1 MNVSEPYGDLGIVEE
16 GESLSRF
23 TDIYEAG
30 AASRCGRSGL
40 AVWLLLALLIVVRTA
55 GAQNLP
61 PQAHLTTLAG
71 TVFKDDGS
79 LADGGRVTIETADG
93 RVPRA
98 TAVDASG
105 HFIFTRLRSGPYNV
119 RAYYKGEWSE
129 WQRNVIVRHDK
140 VTEITLRVA
149 PGAAEKPKK

>member
-1 MNVSEPYGDLGIVEE
+1 MG
-16 GESLSRF
+16 RF
-23 TDIYEAG
+23 MDIYGAVAG
-30 AASRCGRSGL
+30 TPSERSGL
-40 AVWLLLALLIVVRTA
+40 AVRLILALLIAAVGA
-55 GAQNLP
+55 GAQTLP
-61 PQAHLTTLAG
+61 AQAHLTTLSGA
-71 TVFKDDGS
+71 VFKDDGT

-93 RVPRA
+93 TAPRA

-105 HFIFTRLRSGPYNV
+105 HFIFTRLKSGTYNV

-149 PGAAEKPKK
+149 PGAVEKPKR